1 MKPHGGSPGTLPA
14 MTETALGPA
23 KTLTTW
29 SVIAAIFFPT
39 GLAALFQ
46 SGKPYAANQTGDY
59 ARARSAA
66 AAVRKWQNI
75 SAICFVVVFILNLVF
90 GGIWSA

>member
-39 GLAALFQ
+39 GLAAVFQ
-46 SGKPYAANQTGDY
+46 SGKTYAANQTGDD
-59 ARARSAA
+59 ASARSAA